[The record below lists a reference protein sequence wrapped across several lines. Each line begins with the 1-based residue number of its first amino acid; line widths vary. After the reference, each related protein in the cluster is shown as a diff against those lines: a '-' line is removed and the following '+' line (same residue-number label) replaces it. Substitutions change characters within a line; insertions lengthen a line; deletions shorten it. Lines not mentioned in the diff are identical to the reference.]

1 MNKKIYFQED
11 LIKKYSD
18 SRKDISYDEVE
29 DLLKSLVAYIRDVA
43 DKEEVTQLNLKNIG
57 IFHKIIDYDLY
68 KEIDLSKKAK
78 NNTKMIIAEALGDK
92 LFSAKKKR
100 KQKNEI
106 QEHVNNNHPI
116 KNKKNQNRRGS

>member
-1 MNKKIYFQED
+1 MNKQISFQED

-43 DKEEVTQLNLKNIG
+43 DKEEVVQLNLKNIG

-68 KEIDLSKKAK
+68 KEIDYSKKAK

-116 KNKKNQNRRGS
+116 KN